1 MLSERIREPAK
12 RMGGAIRSCR
22 VQWFEERADEAAK
35 LERVA
40 RAVEEA
46 WPFMFEDI
54 PKKLNSKRARYE
66 RLYEA
71 LADLPEDALG
81 G

>member
-1 MLSERIREPAK
+1 MLSERIRKHQDYKPPLQASEVLL
-12 RMGGAIRSCR
+12 RDTCG
-22 VQWFEERADEAAK
+22 QWADQVAK

-40 RAVEEA
+40 RAAKEVISWMDESGPGVEELMA
-46 WPFMFEDI
+46 
-54 PKKLNSKRARYE
+54 
-66 RLYEA
+66 A